1 MITDWKNEDA
11 QHFEA
16 HAIEAL
22 QPLYQWFVKDIEQ
35 ITGNSVR
42 DRNILDIGCG
52 PGFMLKAL
60 SDAGAAMITGVD
72 LSLAMLQTAAKSGRA
87 DNAMLIQADVT
98 RLPLKAAQFDFVF
111 SRGSIFFWQELERSL
126 RQIATCLKPMGT
138 AILGGGYGLSSPQE
152 LVDAAR
158 RNHSGNSASTIPKI
172 DLDQLLACA
181 RSQGG
186 SAEIKA
192 APRRGFWLAWQP
204 QQPSI
209 FV

>member
-16 HAIEAL
+16 HAIETL

-35 ITGNSVR
+35 ITGKSVR
-42 DRNILDIGCG
+42 GSNILDIGCG

-60 SDAGAAMITGVD
+60 SDAGAAQVTGVD
-72 LSLAMLQTAAKSGRA
+72 VSLAMLQAAAKSGRA
-87 DNAMLIQADVT
+87 EDSGLIQADVT
-98 RLPLKAAQFDFVF
+98 WLPLRAAQFDFVF
-111 SRGSIFFWQELERSL
+111 SRGSIFFWPDLKRSL
-126 RQIATCLKPMGT
+126 HQIATCLKPMGS

-158 RNHSGNSASTIPKI
+158 RNHSGNSAGTIPRI

-181 RSQGG
+181 RAQGG

-192 APRRGFWLAWQP
+192 APRRGFWLVWQP
-204 QQPSI
+204 K
-209 FV
+209 